1 MDARSKFGTLKGV
14 LYGLCFS
21 GMVQA
26 ATVSNPIMWA
36 DIPDPSIIL
45 VGSNYYMSHT
55 TMHYAPGVPIMKS
68 ADLVNWKTVSYCYS
82 TLVDNDNMNLNN
94 GKNAYGK
101 GAWAASLRYKG
112 GTYYALVPSYTSNKT
127 HLYST
132 ADVEKG
138 PWKEVQFP
146 FYHDPSLHMDEDGR
160 NFVVYGSGD
169 ISIVQLN
176 AGLTATQPGGINK
189 ILISSSQIKTLL
201 GVSSPIVLG
210 EGSHMEKIGSYYYI
224 FVISW
229 PGSGNYDGRTE
240 LAFRSKTIDGSYEGK
255 VVHSSKGVAQ
265 GSVLQDAAG
274 KWWGYLFQD
283 NGSVGRSTW
292 IMPVTWANDWPSFNG
307 GTSPTTFSIDTKPSD
322 GTGFVTNDD
331 FDVTGMKLEWQWNH
345 NPDNKNWSLSAR
357 PGYYRITT
365 SRTDAEVVNAKNTLT
380 QRSFGPKCSG
390 RVSLDVSGL
399 KDGDVAG
406 LVALQGKYGYIG
418 VKKSGTTNT
427 IVMVNAV
434 TTSPVEV
441 ATAALS
447 GNKVYLRIDMD
458 FTNKTDK
465 ATFFYSTDSTN
476 WKALGN
482 TLQMSYE
489 LTHFTG
495 YRFGLFAYSTKSSG
509 GTADFDWFKIGASY
523 TNDINLYTSSVSPR
537 VGAAPGKLLTYRWDR
552 GASALRLRYSLDE
565 SGNVGFRLYD
575 SRGRQVAR
583 VGEQLQGTGDH
594 FVGLATSGLRDGS
607 YILVGQRNG
616 VTWGSWPVA
625 IAE

>member
-1 MDARSKFGTLKGV
+1 
-14 LYGLCFS
+14 
-21 GMVQA
+21 
-26 ATVSNPIMWA
+26 
-36 DIPDPSIIL
+36 
-45 VGSNYYMSHT
+45 
-55 TMHYAPGVPIMKS
+55 
-68 ADLVNWKTVSYCYS
+68 
-82 TLVDNDNMNLNN
+82 
-94 GKNAYGK
+94 
-101 GAWAASLRYKG
+101 
-112 GTYYALVPSYTSNKT
+112 
-127 HLYST
+127 
-132 ADVEKG
+132 
-138 PWKEVQFP
+138 
-146 FYHDPSLHMDEDGR
+146 
-160 NFVVYGSGD
+160 
-169 ISIVQLN
+169 
-176 AGLTATQPGGINK
+176 
-189 ILISSSQIKTLL
+189 
-201 GVSSPIVLG
+201 
-210 EGSHMEKIGSYYYI
+210 MEKIGSYYYI
-224 FVISW
+224 FIICW
-229 PGSGNYDGRTE
+229 PGSAGFDGRTE
-240 LAFRSKTIDGSYEGK
+240 VAFRSKTIDGTYEGK

-292 IMPVTWANDWPSFNG
+292 IMPVTWASDWPSFNG
-307 GTSPTTFSIDTKPSD
+307 GTSPTTISIDTKPSD

-331 FDVTGMKLEWQWNH
+331 FNGTGMKLEWQWNH

-447 GNKVYLRIDMD
+447 GNKVFLRIDMD
-458 FTNKTDK
+458 FTNRTDK

-482 TLQMSYE
+482 TLNMSYE

-495 YRFGLFAYSTKSSG
+495 YRFGLFAYSTKSAG
-509 GTADFDWFKIGASY
+509 GTADFDWFKIGSAY
-523 TNDINLYTSSVSPR
+523 NTDINLYTSSVSPR

-565 SGNVGFRLYD
+565 SGSVGFRLYD

-594 FVGLATSGLRDGS
+594 FVGLPTSGLHDGS